1 MISNICATIGKGIS
15 ALTVRKYA
23 AEGDL
28 ELARNIF
35 KCVGETV
42 VVQEIHL
49 DAITG
54 LSGSGPAYIFMLID
68 ALADADVNMGLWREH
83 ARTLATQTVL
93 GAAAMVKELPDH
105 PAALKDKVAS
115 PGGTTIAGLH
125 AMAVAGVY
133 GAMMNAVAAA
143 TERARVLGEI
153 AEKAFL
159 EES

>member
-1 MISNICATIGKGIS
+1 
-15 ALTVRKYA
+15 
-23 AEGDL
+23 L

-83 ARTLATQTVL
+83 ARTLATPTVL